1 MNIYILTYKGGA
13 SGMFINYFIN
23 RHKSFPNPIRIGTPI
38 KGDRSS
44 LSDDSSVHFTMFGK
58 QQITDVLYVRDHYT
72 DMTDH
77 LYREDGEMSD
87 MNHPGVSWYGC
98 DSYKLN
104 QITGC
109 YFNKSV
115 NDDMFDNY
123 HNTIDEWFKN
133 VKDSYLNP
141 DFDSISFTPS
151 PSHAPSFFVHHP
163 NYIVGTG
170 GDYNYKHITV
180 LVDSTFKRIAAST
193 SKPET
198 LDTHY
203 YHNVEVMSKCSPV
216 PIHVIDLLK
225 LIECDTNEY
234 NKLLDFIEQPP
245 LDNWKELITDYRT
258 AINY

>member
-1 MNIYILTYKGGA
+1 
-13 SGMFINYFIN
+13 MFINYFIN

-58 QQITDVLYVRDHYT
+58 QHISDVLYVRDHYNE
-72 DMTDH
+72 MTEH
-77 LYREDGEMSD
+77 LYREDGEMSE
-87 MNHPGVSWYGC
+87 YGC

-104 QITGC
+104 QIIN
-109 YFNKSV
+109 FNKSV
-115 NDDMFDNY
+115 TDEMFDSY
-123 HNTIDEWFKN
+123 HNTIDEWFNN

-180 LVDSTFKRIAAST
+180 LVDSNFKRIAAAT

-198 LDTHY
+198 LDTRY
-203 YHNVEVMSKCSPV
+203 DSTVEEMSKWSPV
-216 PIHVIDLLK
+216 PAHVINLLP
-225 LIECDTNEY
+225 LLGCDTNEY

>member
-1 MNIYILTYKGGA
+1 MNVYILTYKGGA
-13 SGMFINYFIN
+13 CGTFINYFIN
-23 RHKSFPNPIRIGTPI
+23 RHQSFPNPSCIGNLI

-58 QQITDVLYVRDHYT
+58 QHIADVLYVRDHYNE
-72 DMTDH
+72 MTEH
-77 LYREDGEMSD
+77 LYREDGEMSE
-87 MNHPGVSWYGC
+87 YGC

-104 QITGC
+104 QIIK
-109 YFNKSV
+109 FNETA
-115 NDDMFDNY
+115 NDEMFDSY
-123 HNTIDEWFKN
+123 HNTINEWFNN

-180 LVDSTFKRIAAST
+180 LVDSNFKRIAAAT

-203 YHNVEVMSKCSPV
+203 YHNVEEMSKWSPV

-234 NKLLDFIEQPP
+234 NNLLDFIDQPP

-258 AINY
+258 AIKY